1 MHVYF
6 ESCLTPVLRLA
17 IGGPLLPQE
26 RSSEFPVPARQRH
39 PPSLK
44 VRPGKPI

>member
-6 ESCLTPVLRLA
+6 EGHPIVLRLA

-26 RSSEFPVPARQRH
+26 RSSEFPVPAG
-39 PPSLK
+39 
-44 VRPGKPI
+44 VTDPGYSGEG